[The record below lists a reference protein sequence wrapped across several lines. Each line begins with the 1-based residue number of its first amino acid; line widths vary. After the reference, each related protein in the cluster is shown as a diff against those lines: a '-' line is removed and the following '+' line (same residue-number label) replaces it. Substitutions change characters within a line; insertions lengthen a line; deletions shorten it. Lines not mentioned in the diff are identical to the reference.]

1 MRSVTAGLA
10 RQVLVAVAMSAL
22 LIAGLSVRPSGGVR
36 APASAAAEKPIA
48 TRAIVTAEAP
58 PVAPAKRAA
67 AKLAA
72 AAKPAARLRLVAPT
86 PRPRPA
92 DPAAKVVAAAYVP
105 PAPEPSAPSLKKRL
119 FAPIGFVRDNVAR
132 LISWL

>member
-10 RQVLVAVAMSAL
+10 RQVVVAVAMSAL
-22 LIAGLSVRPSGGVR
+22 LIAGLSVRPSGGAR
-36 APASAAAEKPIA
+36 PPANAAAEKPIA

-58 PVAPAKRAA
+58 PAAPVKRAA
-67 AKLAA
+67 AKLA
-72 AAKPAARLRLVAPT
+72 AARLRLVAPT

-92 DPAAKVVAAAYVP
+92 DPAAKVIAAAYVP
-105 PAPEPSAPSLKKRL
+105 PGPEPSAPSLKKRL

>member
-22 LIAGLSVRPSGGVR
+22 LIAGLSVRPSGARVPVG
-36 APASAAAEKPIA
+36 AAAEKPIA

-58 PVAPAKRAA
+58 PAAPAKRAA
-67 AKLAA
+67 VKLAA

-86 PRPRPA
+86 PRPRPT
-92 DPAAKVVAAAYVP
+92 DPAAKVIAAAYVP

>member
-22 LIAGLSVRPSGGVR
+22 LIAGLSVRPGVR
-36 APASAAAEKPIA
+36 GPAASVGIEKPIA

-58 PVAPAKRAA
+58 PLAPAKRAA
-67 AKLAA
+67 AKPA

-92 DPAAKVVAAAYVP
+92 DPAAKVIAAAYVP
-105 PAPEPSAPSLKKRL
+105 PTPEPSAPSLKKRL

>member
-22 LIAGLSVRPSGGVR
+22 LIAGLSVRPGGVGR
-36 APASAAAEKPIA
+36 APANASAEKPIP

-58 PVAPAKRAA
+58 PAAPIKRPPAMKLASATKPGGRLPAPA
-67 AKLAA
+67 
-72 AAKPAARLRLVAPT
+72 PP
-86 PRPRPA
+86 PRPA
-92 DPAAKVVAAAYVP
+92 DPATKVVATAYVA
-105 PAPEPSAPSLKKRL
+105 PAPQPETPSLKKRL
-119 FAPIGFVRDNVAR
+119 FAPVGFVRDNVAR